1 MNIENK
7 TQFKKKDLK
16 TIQNQLGLIFKTYD
30 PGHEAETNPIEDKYE
45 KKISIKQILN
55 DEIEKKRPKTK
66 ET

>member
-30 PGHEAETNPIEDKYE
+30 PGHEAETNLIEDKYE
-45 KKISIKQILN
+45 KKNIN
-55 DEIEKKRPKTK
+55 
-66 ET
+66 

>member
-16 TIQNQLGLIFKTYD
+16 TIQNQLGLIFKTCD

-45 KKISIKQILN
+45 KKNIN
-55 DEIEKKRPKTK
+55 
-66 ET
+66 